1 MVLPAMFIKW
11 KMNLQENETS
21 SPPLAGLIVNAQEVE
36 EVASFTPWVNPGNMR
51 DILSVV
57 FLY

>member
-1 MVLPAMFIKW
+1 MFIKW